1 MVPSTETGLDFG
13 PLQEPKVQRNYD
25 RLRVVAQSDV
35 KASISM
41 QWMKNQTL
49 TLEMYPYDEYT
60 NPY

>member
-1 MVPSTETGLDFG
+1 MGPSTETGV
-13 PLQEPKVQRNYD
+13 E
-25 RLRVVAQSDV
+25 RVVAQSDV

-49 TLEMYPYDEYT
+49 TLEMYPCDEYT